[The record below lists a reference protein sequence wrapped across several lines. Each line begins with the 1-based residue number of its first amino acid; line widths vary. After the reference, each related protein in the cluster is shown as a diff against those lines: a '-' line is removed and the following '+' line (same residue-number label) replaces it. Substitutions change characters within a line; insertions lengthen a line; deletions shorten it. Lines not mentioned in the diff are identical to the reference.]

1 MVVDDDDGGGGL
13 TLNIAGASSDDDD
26 NRNDDFRA
34 PKGNPRK
41 RTVAR
46 GKKKWQGGKE
56 KRKAFPHQRRREG
69 EDDDREQQQQQRQ
82 RGGRIR
88 EPTHPRISS
97 SPAERDEDDYKLA
110 AAAAAAARDDG
121 GGGEETPRRNGRKR
135 LAKTI
140 LAGGDGAGGAS
151 AWVKKPKTKRTTN
164 RGEDDGEEE
173 EEKKKDD
180 NDEDKHLTAKE
191 RFLKNSREH
200 KEKLLAAKKK
210 ANGTADDELEI
221 EKKKRKED
229 KDDENDDESEEE
241 AFNPAD
247 WANLMKKATK
257 KEESDDDDEEEN
269 KNGGNK
275 NKKTDIGAVKK
286 KEAAPH
292 RDRVFDSNATTA
304 KSFAELG
311 VPETLIKIMAESV
324 DLQFTTPTLV
334 QQLAVPSILAGKDC
348 YVRAETGSGK
358 TLAYALPIVIS
369 LGVAKPRIDRK
380 DGTRA
385 LIIVPTREL
394 STQVSSFI
402 EKLSK
407 PYHWIATGSI
417 HGGENR
423 AKEKAKLR
431 KGCVILSA
439 TPGRLLDH
447 LQNTAS
453 FVYVNV
459 GFVVFDEADRVLDLG
474 FEKDIDAILD
484 IIERTKKE
492 ARAATASPPFLQMT
506 LLSATLTPGTDR
518 LRMKMQNAVTV
529 DVNPEADREIEFVQE
544 EDDNE
549 NDEDEEGLMR
559 AMARASGRAVD
570 GDDDGKNKKIRVP
583 SQLTHTIFETPPKCR
598 MAAIAGLLAGWAM
611 SDLNKVI
618 VFFASRESV
627 EYHYEIL
634 SWLAGQK
641 NNGDDDERNDN
652 SSSSTSSSSSS
663 SSSGSTSGESDS
675 DDDDSKNKKKKSSGT
690 KKRGSGLYEVFRLH
704 GAQKQSER
712 QKTVSRFQ
720 SQERGVLLCTDVGAR
735 GLDFDN
741 VGATVQVDPP
751 ADSKTY
757 AHRVGRAARL
767 GNDGEAVLFLG
778 PKELEFENAL
788 KEDIED
794 LTFSKAK
801 LGAVLDVLAQTTMQK
816 YCGDNK
822 NPSNYS
828 RNNPTEHIAV
838 KALLSAAERKMHSDP
853 GLKSRAED
861 AFRSHVRAVAA
872 YPSALKHI
880 FHVKR
885 LHLGHVAGAFA
896 LREAPTL
903 VGKKGSTAF
912 SNAKKLDKVT
922 SERKKREKESQK
934 RKKRALKKLAT
945 NPSKRGDMPVGGQF

>member
-1 MVVDDDDGGGGL
+1 MPAGGGGDDDDDENGGGRL
-13 TLNIAGASSDDDD
+13 TLNIAGASSSSSSLSSGDGGDDSA
-26 NRNDDFRA
+26 RRRV

-56 KRKAFPHQRRREG
+56 KRKREG
-69 EDDDREQQQQQRQ
+69 R
-82 RGGRIR
+82 
-88 EPTHPRISS
+88 TN
-97 SPAERDEDDYKLA
+97 PAKDA
-110 AAAAAAARDDG
+110 ITRDDALGTTRKRPLVG
-121 GGGEETPRRNGRKR
+121 GAGEETKRKNGRKR
-135 LAKTI
+135 LVVA
-140 LAGGDGAGGAS
+140 ADESAAASGGS
-151 AWVKKPKTKRTTN
+151 TWVKKPTMTTTTT
-164 RGEDDGEEE
+164 REDA
-173 EEKKKDD
+173 
-180 NDEDKHLTAKE
+180 NAEDAHLTAKE

-200 KEKLLAAKKK
+200 RENVLAASSKKTEK
-210 ANGTADDELEI
+210 ESDLEI
-221 EKKKRKED
+221 EKQQPKTREGEGEEEGD
-229 KDDENDDESEEE
+229 DDEEEE

-247 WANLMKKATK
+247 WANLMKKATQK
-257 KEESDDDDEEEN
+257 DKLDDDEAN
-269 KNGGNK
+269 R
-275 NKKTDIGAVKK
+275 D
-286 KEAAPH
+286 AAPH
-292 RDRVFDSNATTA
+292 RDRVFDSNASTA

-311 VPETLIKIMAESV
+311 VPETLIKIMSESV

-334 QQLAVPSILAGKDC
+334 QQLAVPSILNGKDC

-358 TLAYALPIVIS
+358 TLAYVLPIVIS

-402 EKLSK
+402 EKVSK
-407 PYHWIATGSI
+407 PYHWISTGSI

-431 KGCVILSA
+431 KGCIVLSA

-447 LQNTAS
+447 LQNTAA
-453 FVYVNV
+453 FMYVNV
-459 GFVVFDEADRVLDLG
+459 SFIVFDEADRVLDLG
-474 FEKDIDAILD
+474 FEKDIEAILD
-484 IIERTKKE
+484 IIDRTKKE
-492 ARAATASPPFLQMT
+492 ARAASSSPPFLQMT
-506 LLSATLTPGTDR
+506 LLSATLTPGTER

-529 DVNPEADREIEFVQE
+529 DVNPEADREIEFVQQ

-549 NDEDEEGLMR
+549 NEEDEEGLMK
-559 AMARASGRAVD
+559 AMARASGRQV
-570 GDDDGKNKKIRVP
+570 GGDDGKNKKIRVP
-583 SQLTHTIFETPPKCR
+583 SQLTHTIFETPPKAR
-598 MAAIAGLLAGWAM
+598 MAAIAGLLAGWAL

-641 NNGDDDERNDN
+641 NDDGGGGNERDRNN
-652 SSSSTSSSSSS
+652 TSANSSSSSS
-663 SSSGSTSGESDS
+663 SSSESDS
-675 DDDDSKNKKKKSSGT
+675 DDEENNNNSKKSRRKS
-690 KKRGSGLYEVFRLH
+690 SSSSLYEVFRLH

-751 ADSKTY
+751 TDSKTY

-778 PKELEFENAL
+778 PKELEFEDAL
-788 KEDIED
+788 KNDIED

-801 LGAVLDVLAQTTMQK
+801 LGAVLDVLARTTMQK
-816 YCGDNK
+816 YCGNNK

-828 RNNPTEHIAV
+828 RNNLTEHVAV
-838 KALLSAAERKMHSDP
+838 KALLSAAEKKMQSDT

-872 YPSALKHI
+872 YPSSLKHI

-903 VGKKGSTAF
+903 VGKKGSAAF
-912 SNAKKLDKVT
+912 SNAKKLDKLT
-922 SERKKREKESQK
+922 AERKKREKDSQK
-934 RKKRALKKLAT
+934 RKKRMLKKLAT
-945 NPSKRGDMPVGGQF
+945 NPSKRGDMPVGGSTF